1 VSDNILNF
9 KFGIPGLPKDLK
21 KFQLVAVEKDSPFF
35 LLRSVDE
42 LSVCFVLI
50 DPFYFFPDYQVELPD
65 QEQKELELH
74 DFQDAA
80 VFCILNMSKGL
91 TNATVNLM
99 APIVVNV
106 KTGCAKQVILTDSK
120 YDIRHP
126 LPLKQ
131 HACEKEQS
139 DEKEAD
145 R

>member
-1 VSDNILNF
+1 MSDNILNF

-80 VFCILNMSKGL
+80 VFLHTKYEQGFDKCYCEFNGTYSGECEDWMCKTSD
-91 TNATVNLM
+91 TNRQQIPHTSSAS
-99 APIVVNV
+99 A
-106 KTGCAKQVILTDSK
+106 
-120 YDIRHP
+120 
-126 LPLKQ
+126 
-131 HACEKEQS
+131 
-139 DEKEAD
+139 
-145 R
+145 